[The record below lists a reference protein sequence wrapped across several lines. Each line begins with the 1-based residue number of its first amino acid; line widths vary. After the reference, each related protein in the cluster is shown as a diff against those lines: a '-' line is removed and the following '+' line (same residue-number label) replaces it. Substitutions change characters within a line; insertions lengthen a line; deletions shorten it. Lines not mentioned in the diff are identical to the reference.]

1 MNFSRYIANRILNSG
16 QEKNN
21 ISSPIVK
28 IGITGIALGVAGI
41 FENKNGEDSP
51 LNEEE
56 IHIKN
61 FLSHKFAYIPQ

>member
-1 MNFSRYIANRILNSG
+1 VFCWT
-16 QEKNN
+16 K
-21 ISSPIVK
+21 V
-28 IGITGIALGVAGI
+28 
-41 FENKNGEDSP
+41 ENKNGEDSP